1 MFYNSFFT
9 SCKLNSYLHNIDVR
23 ATEMYDRIVNQL
35 KEKQG
40 TTEQLKA
47 ADKRISES
55 TKGEKLW
62 INEECS
68 G

>member
-1 MFYNSFFT
+1 
-9 SCKLNSYLHNIDVR
+9 
-23 ATEMYDRIVNQL
+23 MYDRIVNPL

-55 TKGEKLW
+55 TKGEKL
-62 INEECS
+62 
-68 G
+68 